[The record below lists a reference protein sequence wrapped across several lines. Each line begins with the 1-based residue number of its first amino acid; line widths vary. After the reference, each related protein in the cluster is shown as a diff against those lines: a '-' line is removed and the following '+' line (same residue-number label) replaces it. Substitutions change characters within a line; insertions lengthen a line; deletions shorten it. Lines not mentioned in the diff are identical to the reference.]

1 MGAFSLIVV
10 INLLNSCMMNSA
22 TSRLPPRPQ
31 PAPGG
36 YEPPENFLEVDVV
49 NPETHGIGS
58 KRYTDYEIKVRTSLP
73 IFKMK
78 ESSVRRRYSEFEWL
92 KQELER
98 DIKILVPPLP
108 GKAIGR
114 QLPFRNDQG
123 IFAESF
129 IEDRRQQLE
138 AFLNRVAGH
147 PLTQNERCLHMF
159 LQEPVIDKNYTP
171 GKVRQF

>member
-1 MGAFSLIVV
+1 
-10 INLLNSCMMNSA
+10 MNA
-22 TSRLPPRPQ
+22 TGRLPSRHQ
-31 PAPGG
+31 TVDEAFC
-36 YEPPENFLEVDVV
+36 PPENFLEVDVV
-49 NPETHGIGS
+49 NPETHGIGA
-58 KRYTDYEIKVRTSLP
+58 KRYTDYEVKVRTSLP
-73 IFKMK
+73 IFKLK

-92 KQELER
+92 KLELER

-108 GKAIGR
+108 GKAFGR

-138 AFLNRVAGH
+138 AFVNRVAGH
-147 PLTQNERCLHMF
+147 PLAQNEKCLHMF

-171 GKVRQF
+171 GKVRSF